1 MQGRTSLEPEAPP
14 LEPRDCVFFLRGR
27 EWKRRWRSG
36 LDFFEGAEGG
46 EARESDFEKK
56 KKKTGGRRRANYCLS
71 PSRFMFPASPYLT
84 QSLTAAHERAPHWR
98 EEGCLV
104 RMREREKGG
113 VLM

>member
-27 EWKRRWRSG
+27 EWKRRRRSG

-56 KKKTGGRRRANYCLS
+56 KKKKQEGVEEPIIAYLLRASCFL
-71 PSRFMFPASPYLT
+71 PPRT
-84 QSLTAAHERAPHWR
+84 
-98 EEGCLV
+98 
-104 RMREREKGG
+104 
-113 VLM
+113 